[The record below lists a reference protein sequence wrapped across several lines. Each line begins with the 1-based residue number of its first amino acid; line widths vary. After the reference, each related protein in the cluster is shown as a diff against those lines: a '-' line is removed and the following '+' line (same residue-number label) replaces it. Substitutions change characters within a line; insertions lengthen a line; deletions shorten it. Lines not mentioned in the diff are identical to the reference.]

1 MPAPWCGKV
10 GAGAI
15 VAATLNPCIF
25 NTAASLLLAL
35 AAAAAALLHGS
46 AARRL
51 SAAAAGRPYLLP
63 RPGAAVA
70 HAQVAAAG
78 VLLAL
83 HGFALVWAT
92 SQVPQPPYVV
102 FSEALLLTAWSM
114 FMGLLYYCRR
124 LGVMPRLKALLW
136 GAAVLYTFGLYS
148 EVQFYVHGL
157 GLDPSERRFRLTA
170 ALVMEAALLLL
181 LGSEY
186 RKPGPS
192 SAEEDLEREALLGG
206 GEEEDVEQGKK
217 KRKHS
222 WVSLVGIAAKYM
234 WPTDSLA
241 LQIRA
246 WVCVLLI
253 VMLRLLN
260 LAVPI
265 LYKKVVDEFSYA
277 SARTHPTQGAPTT
290 FKFGEVFLP
299 WVLAYMVAYFFQGG
313 SGGGAVGLVSNL
325 RSYLW
330 IPISQNSYRRAT
342 LDIFSHVLGM
352 DLNFHLHRKTGELL
366 RVMDRGTSSI
376 QTMLSTVVFQ
386 IGPAIFDIAA
396 ASVYIALKLQ
406 PWIAVIVF
414 VTLSGYIPMTIYLTE
429 WRGKYRRELNRLDN
443 AKARRALPAGAKA
456 TDALLNYETVKLF
469 NNEALERHNFA
480 AAIDAYQVEDYKLSA
495 SMNVLNV
502 AQSVVIYTGMAAG
515 LLGIANGS
523 LTVGD
528 AVLFVTLMQQLYG
541 PLNFF
546 GTYYRMIQQAML
558 DMENMFEL
566 LGQHPAL
573 ADKPGA
579 TALVPQGQ
587 TIGFHD
593 VCFQYSDGAPVLRNV
608 SFTVPGGSTVALV
621 GATGSGKST
630 ILRLLFRFY
639 DPQSGAVV
647 IDSQNIADVTQDSL
661 RSIIGVVPQDTV
673 LFNDTIRYNIKYA
686 KPHATDE
693 EVVEA
698 AEAACIHDT
707 IVNRFPL
714 KYDTV
719 VGERGLRL
727 SGGEKQRVAFAR
739 AILKNPPILI
749 LDEATSA
756 LDSITEKRI
765 QASLAERRNDRTV
778 LIVAHRLSTI
788 MDADLI
794 IVLKEGQVAEQGKH
808 AELVERGGL
817 YAELWQR
824 QQESA
829 TGASSAGPSSRPA
842 SRPAS
847 MLSLAQL
854 AGTAGDA
861 TPPLPPGAHD

>member
-1 MPAPWCGKV
+1 MGGFCGKDDHAWIADTL
-10 GAGAI
+10 GPCYFNP
-15 VAATLNPCIF
+15 AAAVL
-25 NTAASLLLAL
+25 L
-35 AAAAAALLHGS
+35 AAAAAASLLLQGG

-51 SAAAAGRPYLLP
+51 TAAAAARGAALP
-63 RPGAAVA
+63 RGSGAVA
-70 HAQVAAAG
+70 HAQLAAAA
-78 VLLAL
+78 VLMAL
-83 HGFALVWAT
+83 HGFALLWSAT
-92 SQVPQPPYVV
+92 QVPQPPYVV
-102 FSEALLLTAWSM
+102 LSESFLLVTWGAFVALL
-114 FMGLLYYCRR
+114 FYCRR
-124 LGVMPRLKALLW
+124 LGGTPRLKPLLW
-136 GAAVLYTFGLYS
+136 TAVLLYTVGLYS
-148 EVQFYVHGL
+148 EIQFYAHGM
-157 GLDPSERRFRLTA
+157 GMNPAERRFRLSA
-170 ALVMEAALLLL
+170 AFAMEAAVLLMLAA
-181 LGSEY
+181 EH
-186 RKPGPS
+186 RKPPPTS
-192 SAEEDLEREALLGG
+192 EEEALLMEALLGG
-206 GEEEDVEQGKK
+206 DVEAPATGKQ
-217 KRKHS
+217 RKHS
-222 WVSLVGIAAKYM
+222 WLALVGIAARYM
-234 WPTDSLA
+234 WPDTVG

-246 WVCVLLI
+246 WVCVAM
-253 VMLRLLN
+253 VVVLRLLN

-265 LYKKVVDEFSYA
+265 LYKKVVDEFAYA
-277 SARTHPTQGAPTT
+277 SAVTHPQEGEPRT
-290 FKFGEVFLP
+290 FSFKEVFFP
-299 WVLAYMVAYFFQGG
+299 WVLAYMVTYFFQGG

-342 LDIFSHVLGM
+342 LDTFSHVLGM

-366 RVMDRGTSSI
+366 RIMDRGTNSI
-376 QTMLSTVVFQ
+376 QTMLSTVMFS

-406 PWIAVIVF
+406 PWIAIIVF

-443 AKARRALPAGAKA
+443 AKGAKA

-469 NNEALERHNFA
+469 NNEALERRNFA
-480 AAIDAYQVEDYKLSA
+480 DAIDAYQVEDYKLSA
-495 SMNVLNV
+495 SMNALNV
-502 AQSVVIYTGMAAG
+502 AQSVVIYAGMASG
-515 LLGIANGS
+515 LLVCTQGIADGS

-558 DMENMFEL
+558 DMENMFDL

-573 ADKPGA
+573 QDKPGA
-579 TALVPQGQ
+579 AALAPRDLTVA
-587 TIGFHD
+587 FHD
-593 VCFQYSDGAPVLRNV
+593 VCFQYSDGAPVLKNV

-639 DPQSGAVV
+639 DPQMGAII
-647 IDSQNIADVTQDSL
+647 IDGQNIADVTQASL
-661 RSIIGVVPQDTV
+661 RAQIGVVPQDTV

-698 AEAACIHDT
+698 AQAACIHET

-714 KYDTV
+714 QYDTV

-765 QASLAERRNDRTV
+765 QAALADRRTDRTV
-778 LIVAHRLSTI
+778 VIVAHRLSTI
-788 MDADLI
+788 MDADAI
-794 IVLKEGQVAEQGKH
+794 IVLNEGEIIERGTH
-808 AELVERGGL
+808 TELTELGGL
-817 YAELWQR
+817 YAEMWRR
-824 QQESA
+824 QQETA
-829 TGASSAGPSSRPA
+829 AQGAPSSAAA
-842 SRPAS
+842 SRAAS
-847 MLSLAQL
+847 RATSSAALSQL
-854 AGTAGDA
+854 
-861 TPPLPPGAHD
+861 PGAQE